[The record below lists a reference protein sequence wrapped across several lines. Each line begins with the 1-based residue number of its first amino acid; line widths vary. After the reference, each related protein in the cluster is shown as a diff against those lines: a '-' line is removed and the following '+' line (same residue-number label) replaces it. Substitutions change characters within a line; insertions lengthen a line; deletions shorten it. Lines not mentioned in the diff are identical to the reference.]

1 MLFYMDPAHIVDDEV
16 AWHTPKPPG
25 PVFVLV
31 LKVGFQKLGQMG
43 VHNGL
48 EEHIATVLVSHGPL
62 THLAGAAGNI
72 TDLLTTL
79 ATC

>member
-1 MLFYMDPAHIVDDEV
+1 MFFNMDPAHIVDDEV
-16 AWHTPKPPG
+16 TWHTPEPPG
-25 PVFVLV
+25 PVFILV
-31 LKVGFQKLGQMG
+31 LKIWLQELSQMG

-48 EEHIATVLVSHGPL
+48 EEHIAAVLVSHGPL

-72 TDLLTTL
+72 IDLLTKL